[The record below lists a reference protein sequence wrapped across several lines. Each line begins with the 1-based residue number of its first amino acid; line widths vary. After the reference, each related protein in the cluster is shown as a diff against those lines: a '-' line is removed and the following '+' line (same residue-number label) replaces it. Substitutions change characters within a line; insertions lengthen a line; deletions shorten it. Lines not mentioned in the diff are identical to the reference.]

1 VTVYSQASA
10 DGRLDGFAADPT
22 PYYRLAFRW
31 PVDAILMGSVTAVE
45 AGDERVDLAG
55 ALRLLAERHGVRRV
69 RTDGGGRLTGALLA
83 AGCVHQVA
91 LLVVPTISGSPAARP
106 LVTLPGSVNPPDLR
120 LVEVERLEGDHLLV
134 RWARADVG

>member
-1 VTVYSQASA
+1 
-10 DGRLDGFAADPT
+10 
-22 PYYRLAFRW
+22 
-31 PVDAILMGSVTAVE
+31 MGSVTAVE

-83 AGCVHQVA
+83 AACVDEVA